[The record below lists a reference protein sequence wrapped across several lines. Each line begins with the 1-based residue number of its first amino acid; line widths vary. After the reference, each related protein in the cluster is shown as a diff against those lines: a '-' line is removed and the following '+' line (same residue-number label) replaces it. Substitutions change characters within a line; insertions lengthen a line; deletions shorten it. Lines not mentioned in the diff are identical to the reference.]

1 MKTLFALAG
10 TAFAHTRNTLA
21 LIDWTEVGQVVWHG
35 LVAIAVAVYVAG
47 ELTGRAVHA
56 ASAALGRWHVRILHL
71 NPMPTEQV
79 TEQATG
85 QLSQLRDAQPV
96 VVNAVVLLR
105 EAGLSQRQ
113 IAETLGCSRSKVRR
127 QLALCV

>member
-71 NPMPTEQV
+71 NPMPTEQAP
-79 TEQATG
+79 E

>member
-1 MKTLFALAG
+1 MIQSAQVGAALHRAARIAAPVIALLITSALLLG
-10 TAFAHTRNTLA
+10 HLA
-21 LIDWTEVGQVVWHG
+21 YQLGCQLG
-35 LVAIAVAVYVAG
+35 S
-47 ELTGRAVHA
+47 AVHA
-56 ASAALGRWHVRILHL
+56 ASAALGRWHVRILQL
-71 NPMPTEQV
+71 NPMPTEQAP
-79 TEQATG
+79 EQ
-85 QLSQLRDAQPV
+85 QSQLRDAQPV

>member
-1 MKTLFALAG
+1 MRTLKRLA
-10 TAFAHTRNTLA
+10 
-21 LIDWTEVGQVVWHG
+21 EVK
-35 LVAIAVAVYVAG
+35 AAVTQADMPG
-47 ELTGRAVHA
+47 E
-56 ASAALGRWHVRILHL
+56 W
-71 NPMPTEQV
+71 TEQV

>member
-1 MKTLFALAG
+1 MIQSAQVGAALHRAARIAAPVIALLITSALLLG
-10 TAFAHTRNTLA
+10 HLA
-21 LIDWTEVGQVVWHG
+21 YQLGCQLG
-35 LVAIAVAVYVAG
+35 S
-47 ELTGRAVHA
+47 AVHA
-56 ASAALGRWHVRILHL
+56 ASAALGRWHVRILQL

-79 TEQATG
+79 TEQAPE
-85 QLSQLRDAQPV
+85 QQSQLRDAQPV